1 MNANTAYRDY
11 LEYHA
16 QNHPSQA
23 KRNEAR
29 ALLGYVGND
38 GILNPTFLSA
48 EKVDRGLFRA
58 PDYREKT
65 SNGYTASALNRQINP
80 WWTNSYKE
88 FINSQKSQHKPTPSP
103 TSTGGYYTG
112 GYNAAAA
119 EEARQK
125 AFYQALLNSLPGAKS
140 RDQGIIDQKYSDSFN
155 RLVSQRDQAFGNLDR
170 EQSKLDKQRATA
182 YSQIQNDSQNLLQGL
197 NTQLGMLG
205 AGNSSAAQMGAIATA
220 DVANKQSAAIT
231 DDYND
236 QVSDITFNRNKIKKD
251 FEDENQ
257 ELNTWK
263 KEQQTN
269 LEKEYTNLENDYRGK
284 IGGQANLDAV
294 TRSFEN
300 MKNPE
305 VKVNT
310 LPDYKA
316 NGLDKVDLSGQIK
329 SPQLSAQQAQQ
340 YFTNTSTMNKKKE
353 EEKKDGLAV

>member
-1 MNANTAYRDY
+1 MSFFNDIKNNLKVARQGSDLTYGIDERGKMYVHNGTLNKMIWYGDRKGGMDLIKTMAANGDA
-11 LEYHA
+11 
-16 QNHPSQA
+16 
-23 KRNEAR
+23 
-29 ALLGYVGND
+29 
-38 GILNPTFLSA
+38 
-48 EKVDRGLFRA
+48 
-58 PDYREKT
+58 
-65 SNGYTASALNRQINP
+65 
-80 WWTNSYKE
+80 NSYKFE
-88 FINSQKSQHKPTPSP
+88 GDKSTRGNDPQAPVSP
-103 TSTGGYYTG
+103 TSTGNNYTG
-112 GYNAAAA
+112 GSSYNAAAA

-140 RDQGIIDQKYSDSFN
+140 RDQGLIDQKYSDSFN
-155 RLVSQRDQAFGNLDR
+155 RLVSQRDQAFGNLGR

-197 NTQLGMLG
+197 NTQLGMVG

>member
-1 MNANTAYRDY
+1 MKVARQGSDLTYGIDESGKMYVHDGTRGRMIWYGDTKGGMDLIKTMAANGDA
-11 LEYHA
+11 
-16 QNHPSQA
+16 
-23 KRNEAR
+23 
-29 ALLGYVGND
+29 
-38 GILNPTFLSA
+38 
-48 EKVDRGLFRA
+48 
-58 PDYREKT
+58 
-65 SNGYTASALNRQINP
+65 
-80 WWTNSYKE
+80 NSYKFE
-88 FINSQKSQHKPTPSP
+88 GDKSTRKNDPQAPASP
-103 TSTGGYYTG
+103 ITTGNNYTG
-112 GYNAAAA
+112 GGGYSAAAA

-125 AFYQALLNSLPGAKS
+125 AFYQALLDSLPGAKS
-140 RDQGIIDQKYSDSFN
+140 RDQGLIDQKYSDSFN

-197 NTQLGMLG
+197 NTQLGMVG

>member
-1 MNANTAYRDY
+1 MSLLNDIKSNLKAARQGSDLTYGIDESGKMYVHDGTRDRMIWY
-11 LEYHA
+11 GDTKGGMDLIKTMSVRGELNSHKFEGDRSSRPNQA
-16 QNHPSQA
+16 QTQ
-23 KRNEAR
+23 
-29 ALLGYVGND
+29 
-38 GILNPTFLSA
+38 
-48 EKVDRGLFRA
+48 
-58 PDYREKT
+58 
-65 SNGYTASALNRQINP
+65 
-80 WWTNSYKE
+80 
-88 FINSQKSQHKPTPSP
+88 SP
-103 TSTGGYYTG
+103 TSVGNNYTG
-112 GYNAAAA
+112 GSSYNAAAA

-140 RDQGIIDQKYSDSFN
+140 RDQGLIDQKYSDSFN

-182 YSQIQNDSQNLLQGL
+182 YNQIQNDSQNLLQGL
-197 NTQLGMLG
+197 NTQLGMYG

-257 ELNTWK
+257 ELNTWE

>member
-1 MNANTAYRDY
+1 MDFSKR
-11 LEYHA
+11 LA
-16 QNHPSQA
+16 QDRQN
-23 KRNEAR
+23 R
-29 ALLGYVGND
+29 ALGGGFNADDVTYGVDKTGNMYVYNKTHNKMVYYGDRNYGFQLVSARQAD
-38 GILNPTFLSA
+38 GAINAKYEGDQRQA
-48 EKVDRGLFRA
+48 EWDA
-58 PDYREKT
+58 E
-65 SNGYTASALNRQINP
+65 ANRNN
-80 WWTNSYKE
+80 TN
-88 FINSQKSQHKPTPSP
+88 IVQTQSP
-103 TSTGGYYTG
+103 TSTGNNYTG
-112 GYNAAAA
+112 ESSYNAAAA

-140 RDQGIIDQKYSDSFN
+140 RDQGLIDQKYSDSFN

-197 NTQLGMLG
+197 NTQLGMVG

-236 QVSDITFNRNKIKKD
+236 QVSDITFNQNKIKKD

-284 IGGQANLDAV
+284 IGGQANLDSV